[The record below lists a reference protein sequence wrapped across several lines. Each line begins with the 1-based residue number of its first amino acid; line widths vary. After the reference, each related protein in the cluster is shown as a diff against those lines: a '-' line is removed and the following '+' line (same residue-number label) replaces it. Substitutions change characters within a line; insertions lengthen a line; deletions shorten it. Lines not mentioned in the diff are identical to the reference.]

1 MPNHI
6 TNILTAY
13 GDKEKVRAM
22 FEAIKNDEIG
32 TGSIDFNK
40 ITPMPE
46 HIYRGDL
53 GREEIEK
60 YGAENCWYDWSIKNW
75 GTKWNSYGYDEHTA
89 ENFEGS
95 TVKFLTA
102 WSSVSDLM
110 KKLSSMFPDIRFD
123 YKWADEDFG
132 HNTGKAEYKSGKTL
146 SCYIPAG
153 GSAEALEMAASIF
166 DIDLAEAGYIYNE
179 STGEYE
185 YTEDEP
191 DEIPKIG
198 GV

>member
-6 TNILTAY
+6 TNILTAH
-13 GDKEKVRAM
+13 GDKKKVRAM
-22 FEAIKNDEIG
+22 FETIKNDEIG
-32 TGSIDFNK
+32 IGSIDFNK

-46 HIYRGDL
+46 HIYRGNL

-60 YGAENCWYDWSIKNW
+60 YGAENCWYDWSLKNW
-75 GTKWNSYGYDEHTA
+75 GTKWNCYGFDEHTA
-89 ENFEGS
+89 EYFDGS
-95 TVKFLTA
+95 AVKFLTA

-132 HNTGKAEYKSGKTL
+132 YNTGKAEFKGGKTL
-146 SCYIPAG
+146 IYFTPEG
-153 GSAEALEMAASIF
+153 GSAEALELAASIL
-166 DIDLAEAGYIYNE
+166 DIDLAEAGYLYNE

-185 YTEDEP
+185 YMEDEP
-191 DEIPKIG
+191 DETPQMG

>member
-6 TNILTAY
+6 TNILTAH
-13 GDKEKVRAM
+13 GDEKKVRAM

-40 ITPMPE
+40 IVPMPE
-46 HIYRGDL
+46 HIYRGNL
-53 GREEIEK
+53 GRKEIEK

-75 GTKWNSYGYDEHTA
+75 GTKWNSYGYNEHTA
-89 ENFEGS
+89 ENFDGS
-95 TVKFLTA
+95 SIKFLTA

-110 KKLSSMFPDIRFD
+110 KKLSSMFPDICFD

-132 HNTGKAEYKSGKTL
+132 YNTGKAEFKGGKTL
-146 SCYIPAG
+146 SCFTPEG
-153 GSAEALEMAASIF
+153 GSAETLELAASIL
-166 DIDLAEAGYIYNE
+166 DIDLAEAGYIYKE

-185 YTEDEP
+185 YVEDEP

>member
-6 TNILTAY
+6 TNILTAH
-13 GDKEKVRAM
+13 GDKKKVRAM

-46 HIYRGDL
+46 HIYRGNL

-75 GTKWNSYGYDEHTA
+75 GTKWNSYGYDERTA
-89 ENFEGS
+89 ENFDGS

-102 WSSVSDLM
+102 WSSINGLIE
-110 KKLSSMFPDIRFD
+110 KLSSMFPDIRFD

-132 HNTGKAEYKSGKTL
+132 YNTGKAEFKGGKTL
-146 SCYIPAG
+146 SCFTPEG
-153 GSAEALEMAASIF
+153 GSAEALELAASIL

-185 YTEDEP
+185 YVEDEP
-191 DEIPKIG
+191 DEIPKMG

>member
-46 HIYRGDL
+46 YIYRGDL

-89 ENFEGS
+89 ENFDGS

-132 HNTGKAEYKSGKTL
+132 HNTGKAEYKNGKTL
-146 SCYIPAG
+146 TYYIPAG
-153 GSAEALEMAASIF
+153 GSAEALEMAASIL
-166 DIDLAEAGYIYNE
+166 DIDLAEAGYLYNE

-185 YTEDEP
+185 YVEDEP
-191 DEIPKIG
+191 DETPQMG

>member
-6 TNILTAY
+6 TNILTAH
-13 GDKEKVRAM
+13 GDEKKVRAM

-32 TGSIDFNK
+32 IGSIDFNK
-40 ITPMPE
+40 IVPMPE

-53 GREEIEK
+53 GSEEIEK

-75 GTKWNSYGYDEHTA
+75 GTKWNSYGYNEHTA
-89 ENFEGS
+89 ENFDGS
-95 TVKFLTA
+95 SIKFLTA

-110 KKLSSMFPDIRFD
+110 KKLSSMFPDICFD

-132 HNTGKAEYKSGKTL
+132 YNTGKAEFKGGKTL
-146 SCYIPAG
+146 SCFTPEG
-153 GSAEALEMAASIF
+153 GSAETLELAASIL
-166 DIDLAEAGYIYNE
+166 DIDLAEAGYIYKE

-185 YTEDEP
+185 YVEDEP

>member
-32 TGSIDFNK
+32 AGSIDFNK
-40 ITPMPE
+40 IVPMPE
-46 HIYRGDL
+46 HIYRGNL

-89 ENFEGS
+89 DNFDGC

-153 GSAEALEMAASIF
+153 GSAEALELAASIL
-166 DIDLAEAGYIYNE
+166 DIDIAEAGYIYNE

-185 YTEDEP
+185 YVEDEP
-191 DEIPKIG
+191 DEIPKMG

>member
-6 TNILTAY
+6 TNILTAH
-13 GDKEKVRAM
+13 GDEKKVRAM

-32 TGSIDFNK
+32 IGSIDFNK
-40 ITPMPE
+40 IVPMPE

-53 GREEIEK
+53 GSEEIEK

-75 GTKWNSYGYDEHTA
+75 GTKWNSYGYNEHTA
-89 ENFEGS
+89 ENLDGS
-95 TVKFLTA
+95 SIKFLTA

-110 KKLSSMFPDIRFD
+110 KKLSSMFPDICFD

-132 HNTGKAEYKSGKTL
+132 YNTGKAEFKGGKTL
-146 SCYIPAG
+146 SCFTPEG
-153 GSAEALEMAASIF
+153 GSAETLELAASIL
-166 DIDLAEAGYIYNE
+166 DIDLAEAGYIYKE

-185 YTEDEP
+185 YVEDEP
-191 DEIPKIG
+191 DEIPKVG

>member
-6 TNILTAY
+6 TNILTAH
-13 GDKEKVRAM
+13 GDEKKVRAM

-60 YGAENCWYDWSIKNW
+60 YGAENCWYEWSIKNW
-75 GTKWNSYGYDEHTA
+75 GTKWNSYGYNKHTA
-89 ENFEGS
+89 ENFDGS
-95 TVKFLTA
+95 SIKFLTA

-110 KKLSSMFPDIRFD
+110 KKLSSMFPDICFD

-132 HNTGKAEYKSGKTL
+132 YNTGKAEYKSGKTL

-153 GSAEALEMAASIF
+153 GSAEALELAASIL

-185 YTEDEP
+185 YVEDEP
-191 DEIPKIG
+191 DEIPKMG